1 MTRQGPL
8 HLHVGLHLRKVTV
21 RMEVP
26 QSPLTE
32 VRNTPKG
39 RGVFALQALAKGT
52 PVVVGRPLAESSER
66 TCYSLQMNFD
76 LHVDLDEPGKL
87 INHSCDPSTFPK
99 DNEFGGYTFVA
110 RRDIAESEEIT
121 FDYDMTEFFSI
132 AVPKCLCGTPEC
144 RGKTRGFYH
153 LPESKRLEYGDQV
166 GAYAQ
171 RWRPVTKPEHVIDT
185 STFDRYLST
194 KHAFV
199 TQEAVELYSIWA
211 QAATR
216 FPDGARILDVN
227 PGPSLFSLWPI
238 AMNASLVVCADTTP
252 ERMTPS
258 MHWQATDDANTPF
271 DWTPFV
277 MLAALSSGLVD
288 PKAELLRAQR
298 QHLRDILKFAAL
310 DIAHARL
317 SSVTDPLAA
326 ATRPGLSEQTTQKQT
341 FDVINVSDGSTIPGS
356 DIPAWIDS
364 VKSLITLLKPGGHL
378 VLALSNSHSQA
389 RGDQKKIPELTAG
402 TCLEALQSESLG
414 LELELHAAAS
424 KAASSTIVIL
434 SRKAS

>member
-1 MTRQGPL
+1 MTRQVPL
-8 HLHVGLHLRKVTV
+8 HLHIGLHLRKVTL

-39 RGVFALQALAKGT
+39 RGVFALRALAKGT

-144 RGKTRGFYH
+144 RGRTRGFYH

-171 RWRPVTKPEHVIDT
+171 RWRPVAKPERVTDST
-185 STFDRYLST
+185 SFDHYLST

-199 TQEAVELYSIWA
+199 TEEAVELYNIWA
-211 QAATR
+211 QAAAR

-238 AMNASLVVCADTTP
+238 AMNASRVVCADTNP
-252 ERMTPS
+252 ERMTPA
-258 MHWQATDDANTPF
+258 MLWQATDDATAPF

-298 QHLRDILKFAAL
+298 QHLRDILNFAAL
-310 DIAHARL
+310 DIPNSRLSQIPEPPVAASRL
-317 SSVTDPLAA
+317 SSDALKKP
-326 ATRPGLSEQTTQKQT
+326 

-356 DIPAWIDS
+356 DLPAWMDS
-364 VKSLITLLKPGGHL
+364 IRSLITLLKPGGHL
-378 VLALSNSHSQA
+378 VLALSNTNSRAQGQQ
-389 RGDQKKIPELTAG
+389 RKIPELTAG
-402 TCLEALQSESLG
+402 TCLEALQSQSLG
-414 LELELHAAAS
+414 LELEFHAGPD